1 MMIPESQQVWFAL
14 DTGTVRC
21 GLAVAAAGS
30 ILAMPLAVVET
41 EPRATLGKRIRT
53 ALGPRRPLGLVVGLP
68 LDERGEE
75 GPAAQKAREIGELV
89 AAELGCAAHY
99 VDERYT
105 TAEMHVRRR
114 EAGIKGKKRIKDID
128 AWAAVAILQSFLDQQ
143 SNK

>member
-1 MMIPESQQVWFAL
+1 MMIPEEQPIWFAL
-14 DTGTVRC
+14 DTGSVRC
-21 GLAVAAAGS
+21 GLAVADAGS
-30 ILAMPLAVVET
+30 ILASPLAVVET
-41 EPRATLGKRIRT
+41 EPKSTLGPRIRT
-53 ALGPRRPLGLVVGLP
+53 ALGPRHPLGVVIGLP

-75 GPAAQKAREIGELV
+75 GPAAQQAREIGALV
-89 AAELGCAAHY
+89 ASALGCAAHY

-128 AWAAVAILQSFLDQQ
+128 AWAAVSILQSFLDQQ